1 MSDDETI
8 SRDAED
14 IQPQPKKS
22 SQKAK
27 PRHNRNK
34 RECFCMQTF
43 KKKFWFL
50 EIFAVYFSLIENEIV
65 LKENI

>member
-34 RECFCMQTF
+34 RECFCMQTL
-43 KKKFWFL
+43 KKKKVL
-50 EIFAVYFSLIENEIV
+50 IFG
-65 LKENI
+65 NICCVFFFD